1 MLTNVN
7 GENTNTKKTLAA
19 EILCQTC
26 VLARKR
32 KDTKKTLG
40 DFQAFS
46 AFEGGRWDSNPRPSE
61 PQSVTLT
68 D

>member
-46 AFEGGRWDSNPRPSE
+46 AF
-61 PQSVTLT
+61 
-68 D
+68 